1 MGSILSF
8 LGGTLAGIGNVLFSV
23 LSGGFSA
30 ASSLIKQAM
39 GGIMEYHKTGI
50 EFARG
55 MGMSLQQAQAYTNVL
70 TERAQRL
77 AITYGLSVE
86 AVKELQANLAEASG
100 KAVMLND
107 VDAEKFVQINKLV
120 GSSVAKQFTSTIM
133 TSLGGQLRTV
143 EGAVSK
149 AYATAAKSGLNAAQF
164 SDKVAKNLSL
174 ANKLSF
180 RDGVNGIIRMT
191 ALSEK
196 LGFNLQSVEQAAN
209 NFMELDKAI
218 EHSAQLQMLGGAA
231 GAYGSNPLLMSYE
244 ANYDPEAFTERMT
257 KTLGGYATFDAK
269 TGMAN
274 VNGMNRDFVKNI
286 AQAMGISMDEAMSI
300 AKKTAEVNYKES
312 QFGAEIRSRGYS
324 KQQEDYI
331 INSSYIGEDGRL
343 KMTDMNGKEQDVDTL
358 VQNGQLDQMMSMEN
372 KSDEQIMR
380 DQAMQLTSINEK
392 LEGLET
398 SSIAALAKSMNAEL
412 PKIMDLIETFA
423 PTIIEQAEILGQK
436 AAKAVDDVITFIK
449 DNTGFITDLI
459 KGISNFLG
467 FILDNFKWFLLI
479 YAGTKILG
487 MLGNIIGLFRG
498 GFGLIR
504 GLFKGG
510 ARVGRAAV
518 RGGRSL
524 FRGAKNLGG
533 KLLRGGRSVGRAGVK
548 ATRAIGRTG
557 LRAGRAAVTGGRS
570 LLTKARGG
578 VTNSGVVSYGRYV
591 KGNYRALRASGN
603 GRLAS
608 LRRAT
613 KAPKVI
619 KGANGTQKIMNSATG
634 KIMGNVGG
642 KGAKSLQ
649 ATKML
654 KFTKAAKGAGA
665 LGIGMSV
672 LGAGLGMNDFKD
684 TKKDLDAQL
693 AGGQITQQEYN
704 DTMKEATNNKNEA
717 IGESVGA
724 IAGGALGSLLGPVGT
739 AAGAWLGGEVGGF
752 IGKHWQETTDF
763 IKDTWN
769 GPVRDFA
776 ESVFGQAGAG
786 IVDGVG
792 DVVGGVANGV
802 GDVLGGAASA
812 VGDIAKGVWDGI
824 GEAGTGVV
832 DGFGQMLEG
841 DIGGGLLTMGEGL
854 FNGIGTVAEGVW
866 DGIKD
871 LGEGVWDGISSV
883 ATGVWD
889 GIGDVAS
896 GVWGTVQEGWGNFT
910 DGVSAAWGAVTDGVG
925 AAWDWVSNGVS
936 DAWNGV
942 TSFVSDAWNGSID
955 TITNVAT
962 NMWDGVSDI
971 ATSVFSGIGDFF
983 GGIFGTIGDAIGDA
997 WDWTTGAISDAA
1009 DWVGNAASDAWDF
1022 VSSGFGLFSK
1032 GGVVGGNQTE
1042 GDNVLV
1048 RVNSG
1053 EMVLNPDQQSKLFG
1067 LIDGL
1072 PSSLINGLFGNDI
1085 ISTFSGA
1092 VSGVWDGITSLFGGG
1107 SSDVAKSIQ
1116 NSADLVSSVA
1126 SSILTNTNDVI
1137 AKPVGEREYIYEPR
1151 GTEVSNVNGNQIT
1164 VNDINVKINGTIK
1177 LDAGNSSRELELS
1190 KLLNDSQFI
1199 SSLKEIIKTSMNND
1213 VNGGRF
1219 MNDTAQM
1226 RGLPSQTALWGRR

>member
-8 LGGTLAGIGNVLFSV
+8 LGGTLAGIGNVLFNV
-23 LSGGFSA
+23 LSGGFGA

-39 GGIMEYHKTGI
+39 GGMMEYHKAGI

-196 LGFNLQSVEQAAN
+196 LGFNLQSVEQAAS

-274 VNGMNRDFVKNI
+274 VNGMNRDFVKSI
-286 AQAMGISMDEAMSI
+286 AEAMGISMDEAMSI

-398 SSIAALAKSMNAEL
+398 SSIASLAKSMNAEL
-412 PKIMDLIETFA
+412 PKIMELIETFA
-423 PTIIEQAEILGQK
+423 PTIIEQAENLGQK
-436 AAKAVDDVITFIK
+436 AAAAVNDVITFIK
-449 DNTGFITDLI
+449 SNTGFITKLI
-459 KGISNFLG
+459 EGISNFLS

-504 GLFKGG
+504 GLFGGG

-518 RGGRSL
+518 KGGRSL
-524 FRGAKNLGG
+524 FKGAKN
-533 KLLRGGRSVGRAGVK
+533 S
-548 ATRAIGRTG
+548 
-557 LRAGRAAVTGGRS
+557 GGRS
-570 LLTKARGG
+570 LLAKAKGR

-591 KGNYRALRASGN
+591 KGNYRELRASGN

-619 KGANGTQKIMNSATG
+619 KGANGTQKIMNTATG

-642 KGAKSLQ
+642 NGAKSLQ
-649 ATKML
+649 ATNML
-654 KFTKAAKGAGA
+654 KFTKAAKSAGA
-665 LGIGMSV
+665 LGIVMSV

-724 IAGGALGSLLGPVGT
+724 IAGGALGSLLGPIGT
-739 AAGAWLGGEVGGF
+739 AAGVWLGSEVGGF
-752 IGKHWQETTDF
+752 VGKHWQETTDF

-776 ESVFGQAGAG
+776 EGVFGQAGAG

-792 DVVGGVANGV
+792 DVVGGIANGV

-824 GEAGTGVV
+824 GKVGTGVV
-832 DGFGQMLEG
+832 DGFGQMLKG
-841 DIGGGLLTMGEGL
+841 DIGGGLLTMGKGL
-854 FNGIGTVAEGVW
+854 FNGIGAVAEGVW
-866 DGIKD
+866 DGIGD
-871 LGEGVWDGISSV
+871 VASGVLNGISSVATGVWNGISSV

-889 GIGDVAS
+889 GIRDVAG
-896 GVWGTVQEGWGNFT
+896 GVLG
-910 DGVSAAWGAVTDGVG
+910 
-925 AAWDWVSNGVS
+925 
-936 DAWNGV
+936 
-942 TSFVSDAWNGSID
+942 
-955 TITNVAT
+955 TITDVAT
-962 NMWDGVSDI
+962 NMWDGIGDI

-983 GGIFGTIGDAIGDA
+983 GGIGDAIGDA
-997 WDWTTGAISDAA
+997 WDWTTGTVSDAA
-1009 DWVGNAASDAWDF
+1009 SGAWDF
-1022 VSSGFGLFSK
+1022 ISSGFGLFSK

-1042 GDNVLV
+1042 GDNVLI

-1067 LIDGL
+1067 LIEGL
-1072 PSSLINGLFGNDI
+1072 PSSLINSLFGNDI
-1085 ISTFSGA
+1085 ISTFSSA
-1092 VSGVWDGITSLFGGG
+1092 VSGVWNGITGLFGGG

-1177 LDAGNSSRELELS
+1177 LDAGNSSRELEIS